1 METELNG
8 KWHRAWSG
16 FANGRRATLRW
27 ICTLTVLVGAGA
39 VAAIAVGA
47 QAIPQDKVD
56 QTMIYWGNAAGFEK
70 AGSVKMDKVIKS
82 TPEYDQIKSKKIERG
97 TGKYWILLSE
107 ATDRAKEAIV
117 KTADETDYDFIAAKD
132 YLDQLDPKIEFED
145 ITELI
150 VAKVEDR
157 KRGRK

>member
-1 METELNG
+1 METGLIG
-8 KWHRAWSG
+8 KLHDLG
-16 FANGRRATLRW
+16 FGFVIAGRNSLRS
-27 ICTLTVLVGAGA
+27 ICMVTALLGVGA

-70 AGSVKMDKVIKS
+70 AGSVKMDKIIKS

-150 VAKVEDR
+150 VAKVEDKR
-157 KRGRK
+157 KGRK